1 MHLMRIHLIRVKL
14 LLIFVVRYIITM
26 DISRIMRLSIYFFF
40 FSSRRRHT
48 RCSRDWEFR
57 RVLFRSLA
65 ALSAAGVPTGVLVAP
80 VIPALNDHEMEAI
93 LEAAAH
99 AGVRW
104 AGYVLLRLP
113 YEIKDLFTEW
123 LAERSEEHTS
133 ELQSRLH
140 LVCRLLLEKKK
151 NI

>member
-1 MHLMRIHLIRVKL
+1 MYVHELSASPSFMV
-14 LLIFVVRYIITM
+14 
-26 DISRIMRLSIYFFF
+26 DQPGLSIYFFF